1 MGHGFWKNGCT
12 TPLFFEACPYTWKSY
27 IFHSSWSFKIHFFKN
42 FIFSKVRVHLD
53 LHIYYWKFLFY
64 EKFRSQKIPQ
74 ELLVLWKYS
83 QPFFNVE
90 CI

>member
-1 MGHGFWKNGCT
+1 MAFGRMDVQHPYFLKLAPTLGRVTSSIPHGVLRFTFLKIS
-12 TPLFFEACPYTWKSY
+12 FFPKLEY
-27 IFHSSWSFKIHFFKN
+27 
-42 FIFSKVRVHLD
+42 
-53 LHIYYWKFLFY
+53 YYWKFLFY